1 MKRYSRT
8 VAQQCRYYEV
18 SNIFEYMVETY
29 LNGNITTFGELYQE
43 LCKEARKDFIDFLL
57 SEVEPIYWRVRFLKV
72 MLFKQNNT
80 ISYFFLAEACWQGS
94 THLSESHG
102 NRITALRHRSS
113 SNIFFKYSEFCGG
126 RSVGKHCD

>member
-43 LCKEARKDFIDFLL
+43 LCKEARKDFEGFAYRRYSDIDWNTCRTRR
-57 SEVEPIYWRVRFLKV
+57 YGG
-72 MLFKQNNT
+72 LF
-80 ISYFFLAEACWQGS
+80 FF
-94 THLSESHG
+94 G
-102 NRITALRHRSS
+102 N
-113 SNIFFKYSEFCGG
+113 GG
-126 RSVGKHCD
+126 D

>member
-57 SEVEPIYWRVRFLKV
+57 SEVEPIYWRDFENDCLMNK
-72 MLFKQNNT
+72 
-80 ISYFFLAEACWQGS
+80 
-94 THLSESHG
+94 SE
-102 NRITALRHRSS
+102 
-113 SNIFFKYSEFCGG
+113 KYE
-126 RSVGKHCD
+126 RNV